1 MHHFFVEK
9 NEIRG
14 EEIRLYGENFHHL
27 KNVLRGEIGEE
38 IIISTGEDADY
49 HCKIRSY
56 TEDCA
61 VLSISFLEALHELET
76 KLILLQ
82 ALPKAEKMELIIQ
95 KAVELGVTDVLPL
108 AAENCIVKLGGEK
121 AEKKRGR
128 WQAIAE
134 AAAKQSK
141 RSRIPSVFPVCSWK
155 EAFSAV
161 EKADLKLLPYE
172 NEKGVRFTKEQL
184 IKVEELAGKKG
195 SSIAVAIG
203 PEGGFSKEEVERA
216 RAEGFLPVSLGKRIL
231 RTETAAIAVL
241 SLLMMHLEFGR
252 G

>member
-1 MHHFFVEK
+1 M
-9 NEIRG
+9 
-14 EEIRLYGENFHHL
+14 
-27 KNVLRGEIGEE
+27 LRGEIGEE

-95 KAVELGVTDVLPL
+95 KAVELGVTEVLPL

-172 NEKGVRFTKEQL
+172 NEIGVRFTKEQL
-184 IKVEELAGKKG
+184 IKVEELARKKG
-195 SSIAVAIG
+195 LYCCCHRPGRGIFTRRGRTGACGGLSSHQSRKAHPSYGDCGDCRTESPYDASGVW
-203 PEGGFSKEEVERA
+203 
-216 RAEGFLPVSLGKRIL
+216 KRIK
-231 RTETAAIAVL
+231 E
-241 SLLMMHLEFGR
+241 
-252 G
+252 